1 MVIVPHVATCPSF
14 SRVSCKRTN
23 VPPFTFCTL
32 SMRVLCTALVLYLV
46 AMTAVL
52 VAKPDRLYDRKTR
65 QYRPFGTA
73 EGATLMP
80 LWLVAL
86 LAAVGAYVIASIA
99 LSYPSVAML
108 LPFVGR
114 GGAASAAATGTS
126 GTVTGSTSPVVS
138 APTRTAP
145 LEDTS
150 VTPVSSKRRDS
161 SSYTSA
167 LPAAPPLYE
176 FRQPEAAAPFESM
189 YDRLRR
195 EDQLAAEGPYADDYG
210 MYEDDPA
217 MVDPYY
223 DEAAPPWPSPED
235 GMYYPPTPATMPM
248 RAYGGGGRGGRGNTR
263 GRGPRARASMR
274 GGGAAP
280 RRVSAGQGVVQR
292 SRVWRRAR

>member
-1 MVIVPHVATCPSF
+1 
-14 SRVSCKRTN
+14 
-23 VPPFTFCTL
+23 
-32 SMRVLCTALVLYLV
+32 MRVLCTALVLYLV

-73 EGATLMP
+73 AGATLTP

-86 LAAVGAYVIASIA
+86 LVAVGAYATASIA
-99 LSYPSVAML
+99 LSYPSVAAL

-114 GGAASAAATGTS
+114 GGVVSAAATGTPGAVAS
-126 GTVTGSTSPVVS
+126 STLPDIS
-138 APTRTAP
+138 AAPTTRTAP
-145 LEDTS
+145 PVATS
-150 VTPVSSKRRDS
+150 TTPVSSPTRPAS
-161 SSYTSA
+161 SSYTNA

-195 EDQLAAEGPYADDYG
+195 DEQAAAEGPYADDYG
-210 MYEDDPA
+210 MYEDDP
-217 MVDPYY
+217 YY
-223 DEAAPPWPSPED
+223 DEAPPPWPSPED
-235 GMYYPPTPATMPM
+235 AMYYPPAPAAMPM
-248 RAYGGGGRGGRGNTR
+248 RAYGGGGRGGRGQTG

-274 GGGAAP
+274 GGGGAPRRAVPAAP
-280 RRVSAGQGVVQR
+280 RRVAAGQGVVQR

>member
-1 MVIVPHVATCPSF
+1 
-14 SRVSCKRTN
+14 
-23 VPPFTFCTL
+23 
-32 SMRVLCTALVLYLV
+32 MRVLCTALVLYLV

-52 VAKPDRLYDRKTR
+52 VAKPDRLYDHKTR

-73 EGATLMP
+73 AGATLTP

-86 LAAVGAYVIASIA
+86 LAAVGAYATASIA
-99 LSYPSVAML
+99 LSYPSVVAL
-108 LPFVGR
+108 LPFVGQD
-114 GGAASAAATGTS
+114 GAASAAATVPPGA
-126 GTVTGSTSPVVS
+126 VAGSTLPAVS
-138 APTRTAP
+138 APTRTTP
-145 LEDTS
+145 PVDTS
-150 VTPVSSKRRDS
+150 VTPVSSPTRPAS

-195 EDQLAAEGPYADDYG
+195 EEQVAAAGPYADDYG

-223 DEAAPPWPSPED
+223 GEAPPPWPSPED
-235 GMYYPPTPATMPM
+235 AMYYPPAPAAMPM
-248 RAYGGGGRGGRGNTR
+248 RAYGGGGRRGRGQTG

-274 GGGAAP
+274 GGGVAP
-280 RRVSAGQGVVQR
+280 RRVAAAGQGVVQR

>member
-1 MVIVPHVATCPSF
+1 
-14 SRVSCKRTN
+14 
-23 VPPFTFCTL
+23 
-32 SMRVLCTALVLYLV
+32 MRVLCTALVLYLV

-73 EGATLMP
+73 AGATLTP

-86 LAAVGAYVIASIA
+86 LAAVGAYATASIA
-99 LSYPSVAML
+99 LSYPSVVAL
-108 LPFVGR
+108 LPFVGKS
-114 GGAASAAATGTS
+114 GAASAAATGTPPIA
-126 GTVTGSTSPVVS
+126 VTGSTLPAVS
-138 APTRTAP
+138 AFSTRTTPPA
-145 LEDTS
+145 DTS
-150 VTPVSSKRRDS
+150 VTPVSTPTRPAS

-195 EDQLAAEGPYADDYG
+195 EEQTAAAGPYADDYG
-210 MYEDDPA
+210 MYEDDP
-217 MVDPYY
+217 YY
-223 DEAAPPWPSPED
+223 DEAPPWPSPED
-235 GMYYPPTPATMPM
+235 AMYYPPAPAAMPM
-248 RAYGGGGRGGRGNTR
+248 RAYGGDGRGGRGQTG

-274 GGGAAP
+274 GGGVAAP
-280 RRVSAGQGVVQR
+280 RRVAAAGQGVVQR